1 MDMVLKKDLH
11 AKLESITPE
20 YGMVEL
26 SYSSFTRCC
35 GYRSSPLSA
44 ADSVEAVSALL
55 DAAGGIRIEIEVEGA
70 RNGGE
75 WFGGGRVWQLHGQNN
90 RWKDDERENVPPVGQ
105 EDPKKANAGEEE
117 GEEEDGKKTVQ
128 WWMRNF
134 WSAYDAL
141 NKYVFRPFGFD
152 WLISQLI
159 NLLSIQQLRDAL
171 RLSMSLHRAVIRQ
184 GTTVIDKQAI
194 RTMRGHRVVVISQ
207 GPDLALFCHPGA
219 LARLAHWLV
228 NAMRERI
235 KGTNVSAHTKKKSL
249 PFVVACLNER
259 DGTYLVVGVNA
270 ALEFGDTRKK

>member
-1 MDMVLKKDLH
+1 
-11 AKLESITPE
+11 
-20 YGMVEL
+20 
-26 SYSSFTRCC
+26 
-35 GYRSSPLSA
+35 
-44 ADSVEAVSALL
+44 
-55 DAAGGIRIEIEVEGA
+55 
-70 RNGGE
+70 
-75 WFGGGRVWQLHGQNN
+75 
-90 RWKDDERENVPPVGQ
+90 
-105 EDPKKANAGEEE
+105 
-117 GEEEDGKKTVQ
+117 
-128 WWMRNF
+128 
-134 WSAYDAL
+134 
-141 NKYVFRPFGFD
+141 
-152 WLISQLI
+152 
-159 NLLSIQQLRDAL
+159 
-171 RLSMSLHRAVIRQ
+171 MSLHRAVIRQ